1 VVCAILSLAN
11 DGQLLE
17 LLTLVSSGSTVLLT
31 GVGGDGQV
39 GEVVARAFADLGAS
53 LVLVDRTL
61 EKAQARAAAI
71 SSTGQSARG
80 YACDLTNAK
89 AVAGLADLVRQNH
102 GDRLHALVH
111 MVGGF
116 AMSGPVAESSV
127 DDWNHQL
134 TVHLGSAY
142 LTTRAFLPLLRADH
156 GSIVLF
162 SSQAALPGASIG
174 EMSGYAIGKTG
185 VATLM
190 RAIAAEE
197 RKNGVRANALA
208 PGSIRTAANLATM
221 GAKTRYVEREAVAAA
236 VVFLC
241 SEQASAISGVL
252 LPLG

>member
-1 VVCAILSLAN
+1 VF
-11 DGQLLE
+11 
-17 LLTLVSSGSTVLLT
+17 SGSNVLLT

-71 SSTGQSARG
+71 SATGASARG
-80 YACDLTNAK
+80 YACDLTSAD
-89 AVAGLADLVRQNH
+89 AVVALRDTVRLNH
-102 GDRLHALVH
+102 GDRLRALVH

-127 DDWNHQL
+127 DDWNRQFNLH
-134 TVHLGSAY
+134 VGSAY
-142 LTTRAFLPLLRADH
+142 LATRAFMPLLRADR

-162 SSQAALPGASIG
+162 SSQAALPGGAVA
-174 EMSGYAIGKTG
+174 EMSAYALAKTG

-208 PGSIRTAANLATM
+208 PGAIRTAANLGTM
-221 GAKTRYVEREAVAAA
+221 GDKVRYVEREAVAAA
-236 VVFLC
+236 VTFLC
-241 SEQASAISGVL
+241 SEHASAISGVL
-252 LPLG
+252 LPLA

>member
-1 VVCAILSLAN
+1 VF
-11 DGQLLE
+11 
-17 LLTLVSSGSTVLLT
+17 SGSSVLIT

-71 SSTGQSARG
+71 AATGQSARG
-80 YACDLTNAK
+80 YACDLVNAE

-102 GDRLHALVH
+102 GDRLRALVH

-116 AMSGPVAESSV
+116 TMSGPVAESSV
-127 DDWNHQL
+127 DDWNRQL
-134 TVHLGSAY
+134 ALHVGSAY
-142 LTTRAFLPLLRADH
+142 LTTRAFLPFLRADH

-162 SSQAALPGASIG
+162 SSQAALPGASNG
-174 EMSGYAIGKTG
+174 GMSSYAVAKAG

-197 RKNGVRANALA
+197 GKNGVRANALA
-208 PGSIRTAANLATM
+208 PGAIRTAANLGTM
-221 GAKTRYVEREAVAAA
+221 GDKVRYVEREDVAAA
-236 VVFLC
+236 VTFLC

-252 LPLG
+252 LPLA